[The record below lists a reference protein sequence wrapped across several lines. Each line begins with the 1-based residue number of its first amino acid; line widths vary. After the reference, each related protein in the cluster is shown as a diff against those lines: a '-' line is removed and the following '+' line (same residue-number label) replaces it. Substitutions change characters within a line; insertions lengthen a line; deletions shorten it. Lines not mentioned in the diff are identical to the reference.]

1 MFIFLS
7 LLCFSLILPSVFPF
21 SSLFSS
27 KIHCG
32 QALNHILPHLKIY
45 LSADSL
51 PHEKNYL
58 KRWTMTSST
67 PGATLGERGVED
79 GAKHGDKERVE

>member
-1 MFIFLS
+1 LAIISLWEKFLKNNWQ
-7 LLCFSLILPSVFPF
+7 IT
-21 SSLFSS
+21 
-27 KIHCG
+27 
-32 QALNHILPHLKIY
+32 ILPHLKIY

>member
-1 MFIFLS
+1 LAI
-7 LLCFSLILPSVFPF
+7 LISSEMRLVSPGVVSVAEPSRRKRSV
-21 SSLFSS
+21 
-27 KIHCG
+27 C
-32 QALNHILPHLKIY
+32 LNILPHLKIY

>member
-1 MFIFLS
+1 VHNENCYELSFPGKFI
-7 LLCFSLILPSVFPF
+7 VFPY
-21 SSLFSS
+21 
-27 KIHCG
+27 
-32 QALNHILPHLKIY
+32 ILPHLKIY